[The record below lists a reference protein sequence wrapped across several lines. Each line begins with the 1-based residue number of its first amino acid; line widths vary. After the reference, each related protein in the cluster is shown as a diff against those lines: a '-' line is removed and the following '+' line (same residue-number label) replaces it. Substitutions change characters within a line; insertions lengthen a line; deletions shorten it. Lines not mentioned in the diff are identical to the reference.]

1 MPRAKGDRPDVIPD
15 GCTNFAFLGQFADT
29 PRDTVFTTE
38 YSVRTAMEA
47 VYGLLGVDRGVPEV
61 WGSVYDIRE
70 LLYSSVKLMDGKSPL
85 EINLGP
91 LNKLKRPI
99 LKKIQGTVIEKVLR
113 DHDIIKEGML

>member
-1 MPRAKGDRPDVIPD
+1 M
-15 GCTNFAFLGQFADT
+15 
-29 PRDTVFTTE
+29 
-38 YSVRTAMEA
+38 
-47 VYGLLGVDRGVPEV
+47 

-70 LLYSSVKLMDGKSPL
+70 LLDSSVKLMDGKSPL

-91 LNKLKRPI
+91 LNKHKRPI

>member
-1 MPRAKGDRPDVIPD
+1 MD
-15 GCTNFAFLGQFADT
+15 
-29 PRDTVFTTE
+29 
-38 YSVRTAMEA
+38 
-47 VYGLLGVDRGVPEV
+47 
-61 WGSVYDIRE
+61 
-70 LLYSSVKLMDGKSPL
+70 SSGKLMDGKSPL